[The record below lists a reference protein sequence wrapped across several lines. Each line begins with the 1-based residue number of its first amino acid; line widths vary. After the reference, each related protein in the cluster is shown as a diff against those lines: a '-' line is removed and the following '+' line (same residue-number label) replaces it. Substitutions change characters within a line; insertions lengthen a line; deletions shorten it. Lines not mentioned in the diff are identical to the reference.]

1 MQDIRRIRVMIV
13 DDHPVVRRGLALS
26 LLAFDDLEVVN
37 EASSG
42 EEALAR
48 SPEVQPDV
56 VLMDLKMPGM
66 GGVAAIRA
74 LHEQWPEV
82 RVLALTSFQEGNL
95 VQDTLQAG
103 AVGYYLK
110 DITIDELAMAIR
122 LTYAGRPTLSSV
134 ATQALLQSIATRQ
147 EKIGQDLTE
156 REREVLALLVKGLTN
171 PQMAERLVVSEA
183 TVKFHL
189 RSIRSKLG
197 ASSRTETVALALKY
211 HLSGSL

>member
-1 MQDIRRIRVMIV
+1 MKDIRRIRVMIV

-26 LLAFDDLEVVN
+26 LLAFDDIEVVD

-42 EEALAR
+42 EEAVAL
-48 SPEVQPDV
+48 SPDVHPDV
-56 VLMDLKMPGM
+56 VLMDLKMPGI

-74 LHEQWPEV
+74 IHESWPEV

-95 VQDTLQAG
+95 VQEALQAG
-103 AVGYYLK
+103 AVGYHLK
-110 DITIDELAMAIR
+110 DITIDELATAIR

-134 ATQALLQSIATRQ
+134 AAQALLQSMSTKQ
-147 EKIGQDLTE
+147 DKIGQDLTE

-171 PQMAERLVVSEA
+171 SQMAERLVVSEA

-211 HLSGSL
+211 NLAESI

>member
-1 MQDIRRIRVMIV
+1 MKDIRRIRVLIV

-42 EEALAR
+42 EEALALT
-48 SPEVQPDV
+48 PEVHPNV
-56 VLMDLKMPGM
+56 IVMDLKMPGM

-82 RVLALTSFQEGNL
+82 HVLVLTSFQEGNL

-122 LTYAGRPTLSSV
+122 LTYAGRPTLSAV
-134 ATQALLQSIATRQ
+134 ATQALLQSISTRQ

-156 REREVLALLVKGLTN
+156 REREVLTLLVKGLTN
-171 PQMAERLVVSEA
+171 PQIAERLVVSEA

-189 RSIRSKLG
+189 RNIRSKLG

-211 HLSGSL
+211 HLSGSI